1 MYIVRIPWVIRKDL
15 RFKGYASSFSIE
27 LFFFFLWNFRLT
39 PHFEG
44 IFITNLSM
52 SDFTS
57 SFYKIRK
64 YKSIS
69 TTTTYQKKIYNVYL
83 SFCNKDAGSFALQL
97 YTALSSEAR
106 VSVFWDNARLGSGDR
121 QISTSAVNIIGN
133 CRVAVIIFSMKY
145 FNSMWC
151 LQEFEKITECCQ
163 RVTDGLTVL
172 PVFFDGAYPCNGRLH
187 KNMFG
192 DPFDY
197 YVDRIL
203 MVTET
208 SKEQDIFMSWV
219 AAVSDKAFKYSASRY
234 SLRKSVSG

>member
-1 MYIVRIPWVIRKDL
+1 
-15 RFKGYASSFSIE
+15 
-27 LFFFFLWNFRLT
+27 
-39 PHFEG
+39 
-44 IFITNLSM
+44 M